1 MGHDLS
7 LSPLDRMTSPL
18 NSAQY
23 EKPRTELVAY
33 LRDARAIM
41 VFTGAGVSTASGI
54 PDFRG
59 PQGTWTK
66 RRPVDYQS
74 FVQSE
79 AARIEHWDY
88 KLESWDLFRQA
99 QPNPAHR
106 AIYDLE
112 RAGKLLAVVTQNV
125 DGLHAKAGTS
135 AERLIELHGTG
146 ALVECLSCHQRDRVE
161 PHLEYFKLNRKPPR
175 CACGGVFKTATIS
188 FDQRLSE
195 DELERA
201 YATATSCDL
210 VLSLGS
216 TLSVQPACSF
226 PLVAAQRGVP
236 YVIVN
241 LGVTDHDDEPCVSLR
256 LEGDVSE
263 VLPRAVAAAVH

>member
-1 MGHDLS
+1 MNTPPSPAQHDR
-7 LSPLDRMTSPL
+7 PL
-18 NSAQY
+18 A
-23 EKPRTELVAY
+23 ELAAY
-33 LRDARAIM
+33 LSTARAIM

-88 KLESWDLFRQA
+88 KLEGWDVFRQA
-99 QPNPAHR
+99 QPNAAHR
-106 AIYDLE
+106 AIHDLE

-125 DGLHAKAGTS
+125 DGLHARAGTS
-135 AERLIELHGTG
+135 AERLVELHGTN
-146 ALVECLSCHQRDRVE
+146 ALVECLSCHRRDRVE
-161 PHLEYFKLNRKPPR
+161 PHLDYFKLHRRAPR
-175 CACGGVFKTATIS
+175 CECGGVFKTATIS
-188 FDQRLSE
+188 FGQRLSE

-201 YATATSCDL
+201 CAAATGCDL

-216 TLSVQPACSF
+216 TLSVRPACSF
-226 PLVAAQRGVP
+226 PLMAAQRGVP
-236 YVIVN
+236 YIIIN
-241 LGVTDHDDEPCVSLR
+241 LGPTDHDDEPCVSLR
-256 LEGDVSE
+256 LEADVSE
-263 VLPRAVAAAVH
+263 VLPRAVAAVVHR

>member
-1 MGHDLS
+1 
-7 LSPLDRMTSPL
+7 
-18 NSAQY
+18 
-23 EKPRTELVAY
+23 
-33 LRDARAIM
+33 M

-88 KLESWDLFRQA
+88 KLEGWDVFQQA
-99 QPNPAHR
+99 QPNAAHR
-106 AIYDLE
+106 AIHDLE

-135 AERLIELHGTG
+135 AERLIELHGTN
-146 ALVECLSCHQRDRVE
+146 ALVECLSCHRRDCVE
-161 PHLEYFKLNRKPPR
+161 PHLEYFKLSHKPPR
-175 CACGGVFKTATIS
+175 CECGGVFKTATIS
-188 FDQRLSE
+188 FGQRLSAE
-195 DELERA
+195 ELERVYTVA
-201 YATATSCDL
+201 MSCDL

-226 PLVAAQRGVP
+226 PLLAARRGVP

-241 LGVTDHDDEPCVSLR
+241 LGPTDHDDEPHVSLR
-256 LEGDVSE
+256 LAGDVSE
-263 VLPRAVAAAVH
+263 LFPRAVAAAVHR